1 MPASSFEG
9 SLMSPP
15 IEDLLDKV
23 DSKYSLVT
31 LGARRARQINAYLSH
46 LGHNFGSIVPPQI
59 ESISKKPLSVA
70 FEEIAQGMVEPRVA
84 EEAEVELAEGETD
97 FDIEAEL
104 DLGDLDLGGDTPQD

>member
-1 MPASSFEG
+1 
-9 SLMSPP
+9 MSPP
-15 IEDLLDKV
+15 IEELLDKV

-59 ESISKKPLSVA
+59 ESVSKKPLSVA
-70 FEEIAQGMVEPRVA
+70 FEEIAQGMVEPRIADEA
-84 EEAEVELAEGETD
+84 EEELAEGEAE

-104 DLGDLDLGGDTPQD
+104 DLDGAELGGDLDLEGDLPKD